1 MTGQL
6 RLAGKVALV
15 TGGDSGIGEG
25 IARRFARDGAAVAFS
40 YRRNEEAA
48 AALKATIEHAGGR
61 ASYFQADVAVAGDV
75 QRAVDGT
82 VAQFGTLNVLVNNA
96 GMEIIRPFLELPEDE
111 WDRVL
116 AVNLKGPFLCTQA
129 AARAMLARGHGG
141 RIINISSVHEDIPM
155 PGNSPYCAAKGGLRM
170 LMRTLCDELAP
181 HGITINNIG
190 PGAIGTPINQR
201 TMSDPVK
208 LARLQ
213 AAIPL
218 GRLGTADEVAALA
231 SFLASDEAAYITGSS
246 YFIDGGMSRY
256 SVGL

>member
-1 MTGQL
+1 MTDGG
-6 RLAGKVALV
+6 RLDGKVALI
-15 TGGDSGIGEG
+15 TGGDSGIGRG
-25 IARRFARDGAAVAFS
+25 IAQRFAREGAAVAFTF
-40 YRRNEEAA
+40 RRHEVAA
-48 AALKATIEHAGGR
+48 SEVKSAIEQAGGR
-61 ASYFQADVAVAGDV
+61 ATYQRADVAIAADV
-75 QRAVDGT
+75 QQAVDGA
-82 VAQFGTLNVLVNNA
+82 VAAFGALDILVNNA
-96 GMEIIRPFLELPEDE
+96 GMEVIRPFLDVPEEE

-129 AARAMLARGHGG
+129 AVRAMLKHGRGG
-141 RIINISSVHEDIPM
+141 RVINISSVHEDIPM

-181 HGITINNIG
+181 YGITVNNIG
-190 PGAIGTPINQR
+190 PGAIGTPINQE
-201 TMSDPVK
+201 TMADPVK
-208 LARLQ
+208 LKRLQ

-231 SFLASDEAAYITGSS
+231 AFLASDEAAYITGSS